1 MPYPIENKFVIAISA
16 SALFDT
22 KEDERV
28 FKDNGIEAYK
38 QYQSEHEHDIYKQ
51 GFAFDFIEKFL
62 HLNDVLEDNPVEVV
76 LFTRNSPDLGK
87 RIMESIKHYNLNICR
102 THFSSGEYNY
112 KYLPAFNACLFLSCN
127 EEHTRAAMKAG
138 FAAGTVIP
146 QTPTDEYVKDPS
158 EELRFAFDFDGVI
171 ADDSSEQRYNAHGKQ
186 LSLYFS
192 DEEMDAQKPL
202 NWGPMKDLLLQI
214 SKIQQLEENKCNQD
228 PSYQKKVKLSLI
240 TARNAPADERVITT
254 LNEMMIK
261 MDMAFFMGGID
272 KSRVINIMKP
282 HIYFDD
288 DINNLHNLKD
298 VVAVHIPFGVVNE
311 PDSVSAKQE

>member
-22 KEDERV
+22 RDDDRV
-28 FKDNGIEAYK
+28 FREEGVETYK
-38 QYQSEHEHDIYKQ
+38 QYQNDHEHTIYKP
-51 GFAFDFIEKFL
+51 GFAFDFIVKFL
-62 HLNDVLEDNPVEVV
+62 QLNKVLEGDPVEVV
-76 LFTRNSPDLGK
+76 LFTRNSPDLGT
-87 RIMESIKHYNLNICR
+87 RIMESIKHYKLSICR
-102 THFSSGEYNY
+102 TCFSSGEYNY

-138 FAAGTVIP
+138 FAAGTVVP
-146 QTPTDEYVKDPS
+146 QTPTDEYVKDTS

-171 ADDSSEQRYNAHGKQ
+171 ADDSSEQRYNANGKQ
-186 LSLYFS
+186 LALYFN

-202 NWGPMKDLLLQI
+202 DWGPMKDLLQQI
-214 SKIQQLEENKCNQD
+214 SKLQQLEEEKYRQD
-228 PSYQKKVKLSLI
+228 PSYLKKVKISLV

-254 LNEMMIK
+254 LKEMEIK

-272 KSRVINIMKP
+272 KARVINIMKP

-288 DINNLHNLKD
+288 DIKNLQNLKD
-298 VVAVHIPFGVVNE
+298 VAAVHIPFGVVNE
-311 PDSVSAKQE
+311 PNAESAKQE